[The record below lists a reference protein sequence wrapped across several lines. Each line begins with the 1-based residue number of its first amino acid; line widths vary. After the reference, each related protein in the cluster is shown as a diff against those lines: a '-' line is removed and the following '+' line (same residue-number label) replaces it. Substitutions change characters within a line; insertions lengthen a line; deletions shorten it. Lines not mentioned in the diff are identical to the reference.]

1 MAAQLAAG
9 ADRWVRSAHPSG
21 GSASNPLGGPRE
33 TKQKPPP
40 VDDDRRDK
48 VTESGFQELLERYHE
63 SLDAFVTGDP
73 EPTKLLW
80 SRADDVT
87 LANPLG
93 PPARGW
99 SEVAAT
105 IDRAAAQ
112 IREGEPCNYELV
124 SGSVLGD
131 LGYNLEI
138 ERTRAKVGPADE
150 VRAITLR
157 VTTIFRREAGEWKIV
172 HRHADPLTDPR
183 SLESIAR

>member
-1 MAAQLAAG
+1 MA
-9 ADRWVRSAHPSG
+9 
-21 GSASNPLGGPRE
+21 
-33 TKQKPPP
+33 
-40 VDDDRRDK
+40 
-48 VTESGFQELLERYHE
+48 ESGFEELLERYHA

-93 PPARGW
+93 PPVRGW
-99 SEVAAT
+99 SAVEAT
-105 IDRAAAQ
+105 IDGAAAQ
-112 IREGEPCNYELV
+112 IREGEPCTYEFL
-124 SGSVLGD
+124 SGSARGD

-138 ERTRAKVGPADE
+138 ERTHAKVGPADD
-150 VRAITLR
+150 VRAIALR
-157 VTTIFRREAGEWKIV
+157 VTTIFRREAGEWKIL